1 MASAPASPPAVA
13 PSAPQVP
20 AAPLLRVL
28 RGERVDPP
36 PVWLMRQAGRYLP
49 EYRALREAKGGFME
63 LLLDPEAAA
72 EVTVQPVRRFGM
84 DAAILFSDILV
95 VPWAMGQALAFE
107 AGEGPRL
114 TPALK
119 DAPLMLALQAMTTE
133 AGKLAPVIET
143 VRRVRAALA
152 PEVALIGFAGGP
164 WTVATYML
172 AGEGGNL
179 EAARLAAYR
188 DPLGFR
194 ALVDRITNV
203 TIGYLAAQI
212 SAGAQAVQ
220 VFDSWAGVLPPAE
233 FDRWVIR
240 PTAQIVAA
248 IGHLAPVIGFPRGAG
263 QQLAR
268 YVEKTGVT
276 AVSLDETAVPDG
288 LPTSLPVQ
296 GNLDPVALLA
306 GGEALDR
313 ALDQCLARFEGRPHV
328 LNLGHGI
335 DKETP
340 VAHVEQLLARLRA
353 R

>member
-1 MASAPASPPAVA
+1 MATAEAVSPAPA
-13 PSAPQVP
+13 QP
-20 AAPLLRVL
+20 AAPLLAVL
-28 RGERVDPP
+28 AGARLDRP
-36 PVWLMRQAGRYLP
+36 PVWFMRQAGRYLP
-49 EYRALREAKGGFME
+49 EYRALREAKGGFLE

-72 EVTVQPVRRFGM
+72 EVTLQPVRRFGM

-95 VPWAMGQALAFE
+95 IPWAMGQALAFE

-133 AGKLAPVIET
+133 AARLAPIIET
-143 VRRVRAALA
+143 VRRVRAGLP
-152 PEVALIGFAGGP
+152 PETALIGFAGGP

-172 AGEGGNL
+172 AGQGGAL

-194 ALVDRITNV
+194 GLIDRITNV

-212 SAGAQAVQ
+212 AAGAGAVQ
-220 VFDSWAGVLPPAE
+220 IFDSWSGVLPPDQFE
-233 FDRWVIR
+233 RWVIR
-240 PTAQIVAA
+240 PTRQIVAA

-263 QQLAR
+263 QMLAR
-268 YVEKTGVT
+268 YAEETGVH
-276 AVSLDETAVPDG
+276 ALALDETALPDG
-288 LPTSLPVQ
+288 LPRSLPLQ
-296 GNLDPVALLA
+296 GNLDPLALLA

-313 ALDQCLARFEGRPHV
+313 ALDQCLDRFAGRPHI

-340 VAHVEQLLARLRA
+340 IAHVEQLLKRLRG
-353 R
+353 